1 MNYNE
6 VAYKALSHWNLR
18 PARVTLIAERENR
31 VFKVVDSKGKIYAL
45 RVHRLHYQSEAA
57 ILSELAWMKSLE
69 FSGIL
74 VPEPII
80 AKNGKLLI
88 NECGFQ
94 IDLLSWL
101 KGKPIGVTG
110 GSLDLSN
117 RLETFFD
124 LGRLLATLHNHSDS
138 WELPPDFVRPKWDKD
153 GILGP
158 KPVWGKFWENPSLN
172 IREKNLFEEGRN
184 KALKI
189 LSSQDFDFGLI
200 HADMVRE
207 NILIDG
213 SSLAIID
220 FDDCGFGYR
229 LFDLATALIKNRS
242 ELDYQDLQAAILNG
256 YKTLRIIDVEQ
267 LDLFLLLRAFT
278 YVGWIVPRIKEPEAK
293 IRQKRFIK
301 TSMALCEKFLS
312 TGCPSA

>member
-1 MNYNE
+1 MNYND
-6 VAYKALSHWNLR
+6 VAYKALSHWNLQSSSIS
-18 PARVTLIAERENR
+18 LMAERENR
-31 VFKVVDSKGKIYAL
+31 VFKVIDSNGKTYAL
-45 RVHRLHYQSEAA
+45 RVHRLHYKSDIE
-57 ILSELAWMKSLE
+57 ILSELAWMKSLKI
-69 FSGIL
+69 SKIL
-74 VPEPII
+74 VPEPIA
-80 AKNGKLLI
+80 AKNGKFLI

-110 GSLDLSN
+110 GSLDLFN
-117 RLETFFD
+117 RVEVFFD
-124 LGRLLATLHNHSDS
+124 LGRLLATLHNQSDH
-138 WELPPDFVRPKWDKD
+138 WELPPDFSRPNWDKD

-189 LSSQDFDFGLI
+189 LSSKDFDFGLI

-229 LFDLATALIKNRS
+229 LFDLATALIKNRE
-242 ELDYQDLQAAILNG
+242 ELDYQDLQAAFLNG
-256 YKTLRIIDVEQ
+256 YKTHRIINIEQ

-278 YVGWIVPRIKEPEAK
+278 YVGWIVPRIKEPEAE
-293 IRQKRFIK
+293 IRQSRFIK
-301 TSMALCEKFLS
+301 TSVELCEKFLS
-312 TGCPSA
+312 TG

>member
-1 MNYNE
+1 MNYND
-6 VAYKALSHWNLR
+6 VAYKALSHWNLQSSS
-18 PARVTLIAERENR
+18 VSLIAERENR
-31 VFKVVDSKGKIYAL
+31 VFKVIDSKGKTYAL
-45 RVHRLHYQSEAA
+45 RVHRLHYKSDVE
-57 ILSELAWMKSLE
+57 ILSELAWMKSLK
-69 FSGIL
+69 FSGIP

-110 GSLDLSN
+110 GSLDLFN
-117 RLETFFD
+117 RVEAFFD
-124 LGRLLATLHNHSDS
+124 LGRLLAMLHNHSDN
-138 WELPPDFVRPKWDKD
+138 WELPPDFLRPNWDKD

-172 IREKNLFEEGRN
+172 TREKNLFEEGRN

-189 LSSQDFDFGLI
+189 LSSKDFDFGLI

-207 NILIDG
+207 NILIDE

-229 LFDLATALIKNRS
+229 LFDLATALIKNRE
-242 ELDYQDLQAAILNG
+242 ELDYQDLQAALLNG
-256 YKTLRIIDVEQ
+256 YKTHRIINIEQ

-278 YVGWIVPRIKEPEAK
+278 YVGWIVPRIKEPEAE
-293 IRQKRFIK
+293 IRQSRFIK
-301 TSMALCEKFLS
+301 TSVELCEKFLS
-312 TGCPSA
+312 TG